1 MNIKELLTSGGGAL
15 LILLTLIQIAPVKIN
30 PWSWLAKNIG
40 KAINGEVVEK
50 VDNLSTDIR
59 NLRDECEEREATACR
74 TRILRFGDEIL
85 HDVRHSKEHF
95 DQILIDI
102 TAYENYCA
110 SHPDFRNNVAVATI
124 RRINQVYARC
134 ISDNDFLA

>member
-124 RRINQVYARC
+124 KRINQVYARC
-134 ISDNDFLA
+134 IRDNDFLA